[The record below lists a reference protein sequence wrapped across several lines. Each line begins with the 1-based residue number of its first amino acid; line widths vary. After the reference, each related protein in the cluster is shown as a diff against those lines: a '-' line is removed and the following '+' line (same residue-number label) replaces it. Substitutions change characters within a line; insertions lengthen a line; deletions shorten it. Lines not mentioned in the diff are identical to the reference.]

1 VNAAPLSGTRPPAEA
16 PGRRCARS
24 RRQGPSHSLVSQ
36 VRAVLEDNGG
46 LDHAGLAS
54 VLSVNCL
61 YTILNL
67 DSRSKDRKGIC
78 KTLD

>member
-1 VNAAPLSGTRPPAEA
+1 MGCAEGRSPSPGVWGCPPDTISS
-16 PGRRCARS
+16 PFLARK
-24 RRQGPSHSLVSQ
+24 G
-36 VRAVLEDNGG
+36 VRGMVERVFQ
-46 LDHAGLAS
+46 HPAS

-61 YTILNL
+61 YTVLNL